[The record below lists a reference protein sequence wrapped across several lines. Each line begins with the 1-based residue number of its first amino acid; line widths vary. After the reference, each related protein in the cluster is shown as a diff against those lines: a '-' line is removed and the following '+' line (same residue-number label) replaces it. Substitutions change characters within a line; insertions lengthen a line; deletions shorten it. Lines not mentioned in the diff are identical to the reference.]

1 MIHISDKAIQNFE
14 RAFGIAGLCILSWM
28 IYRLGPSRIANNLHT
43 VSWGFFLMVLSKG
56 IRYILQT
63 VSWKLILAQEQKKIA
78 FWKLFKTI
86 LEGESL
92 NYITITRMGG
102 EPLKVYAIK
111 NDVPLATAAASVIVL
126 KFCTILGFCMT
137 ITIGFVAIL
146 IKADVTGEI
155 KSKMGLGLISL
166 ALFLFMISWI
176 QKIGM
181 FRPLKWILSQFQSKR
196 EWIAK
201 QVLRLTRL
209 DNEILET
216 YRSRP
221 TRITLSALLNMLGWF
236 EEIFFIWMAFHFLN
250 MEDEW
255 ILITLIGT
263 MSLLLNSFFFFV
275 PWRAGTQEG
284 TMVLTFTLL
293 DLSEPVGLS
302 LAILK
307 RMREL
312 LWVFVG
318 LILFALESTPQETQ
332 NIPL

>member
-28 IYRLGPSRIANNLHT
+28 IHKLGPSRIANNLHM

-56 IRYILQT
+56 TRYLLQT
-63 VSWKLILAQEQKKIA
+63 VAWKLILAQERGKIA
-78 FWKLFKTI
+78 FWKLFKII
-86 LEGESL
+86 LEGESI

-102 EPLKVYAIK
+102 EPLKIYAIK

-137 ITIGFVAIL
+137 ISIGFIAIL
-146 IKADVTGEI
+146 IKADVTGAI
-155 KSKMGLGLISL
+155 KFKMGIGLISL
-166 ALFLFMISWI
+166 AIFLLMFSWV

-181 FRPLKWILSQFQSKR
+181 FRPLKWILNQFQSKR
-196 EWIAK
+196 EWIDN
-201 QVLRLTRL
+201 QVIRLTRL
-209 DNEILET
+209 DNKILET
-216 YRSRP
+216 YRSQP
-221 TRITLSALLNMLGWF
+221 TQITLSAFLNTLVWF
-236 EEIFFIWMAFHFLN
+236 EEIFFIWLVFHFLH
-250 MEDEW
+250 MGEEW
-255 ILITLIGT
+255 ILIALIGT

-293 DLSEPVGLS
+293 NLSESVGLS

-312 LWVFVG
+312 LWVFAG
-318 LILFALESTPQETQ
+318 LIFFALESTPSESKT
-332 NIPL
+332 PVS